1 MGMSAVRSPYAAK
14 LGGRIRQFRM
24 ERALSSGEL
33 AAAASVTSSAVS
45 KVEHG
50 KMVPSR
56 DVLAR
61 IVTALNLPAEEQES
75 LFDLLGQAAADA
87 ASNRGYGKGLTL
99 LNQIADRERV
109 CSAVSTFS
117 NSIIPRL
124 LQTAEYARDANRLT
138 PWLSE
143 REVGKAAMTHTERQS
158 VLFEDGREF
167 TFLITEGVPRTWPGE
182 LTVMAAQFDRLR
194 QMAVHPGVRVGILP
208 WTSAMRG
215 LPMVTFTLY
224 DDREVAVEMFTGEL
238 LMAQPDKVSTHV
250 AQFRRFEESA
260 VYGEEAIGL
269 INRVE
274 MDLARLPPLALDD
287 ETSTK

>member
-99 LNQIADRERV
+99 LNQIADRERA

-167 TFLITEGVPRTWPGE
+167 TFLITEGVLRTWPGE

-215 LPMVTFTLY
+215 LPMVTFTVY

-274 MDLARLPPLALDD
+274 MDLARLPPPALDD
-287 ETSTK
+287 EPSSK

>member
-1 MGMSAVRSPYAAK
+1 MSAVRSPYAAK

-99 LNQIADRERV
+99 LNQIADRERA

-167 TFLITEGVPRTWPGE
+167 TFLITEGVLRTWPGE

-215 LPMVTFTLY
+215 LPMVTFTVY

-274 MDLARLPPLALDD
+274 MDLARLPPPALDD
-287 ETSTK
+287 EPSSK

>member
-87 ASNRGYGKGLTL
+87 ASNRGYGEGLTL

-167 TFLITEGVPRTWPGE
+167 TFLITEGVLRTWPGE

-238 LMAQPDKVSTHV
+238 LMGQPDKVSTHV

-287 ETSTK
+287 EPSPK

>member
-14 LGGRIRQFRM
+14 LGGQIRKLRM
-24 ERALSSGEL
+24 DRALSSGEL
-33 AAAASVTSSAVS
+33 AAAAAVTSSAVS

-56 DVLAR
+56 DVLGRMIA
-61 IVTALNLPAEEQES
+61 VLDLPHPEQDA

-99 LNQIADRERV
+99 LGTMADRERT
-109 CSAVSTFS
+109 SAAVSVFS

-143 REVGKAAMTHTERQS
+143 REVGKAALTHTERQA

-167 TFLITEGVPRTWPGE
+167 TFLMTEAVLRTWPGA

-194 QMAVHPGVRVGILP
+194 QLAVRPGVRLGILP
-208 WTSAMRG
+208 WSSAMRG
-215 LPMVTFTLY
+215 LPMCSFTLY

-238 LMAQPDKVSTHV
+238 LMAQPDRVQTHV
-250 AQFRRFEESA
+250 EQFRRFEESA
-260 VYGEEAIGL
+260 VYSDEAIAL
-269 INRVE
+269 IDRVE
-274 MDLARLPPLALDD
+274 REMARLPMQAGD
-287 ETSTK
+287 ELVSPE

>member
-14 LGGRIRQFRM
+14 LGSRIRQFRM

-99 LNQIADRERV
+99 LNQIADRERACV
-109 CSAVSTFS
+109 AVSTFS

-143 REVGKAAMTHTERQS
+143 REVGKAALSHTERQS

-167 TFLITEGVPRTWPGE
+167 TFLITEGVLRTWPGE

-215 LPMVTFTLY
+215 LPMVTFTVY

-260 VYGEEAIGL
+260 VYGEEAIAL

-274 MDLARLPPLALDD
+274 MDLARLPPLNLDD
-287 ETSTK
+287 DSSSK

>member
-167 TFLITEGVPRTWPGE
+167 TFLITEGVLRTWPGE

-274 MDLARLPPLALDD
+274 MDLARLPPPALD
-287 ETSTK
+287 EEVSSK

>member
-61 IVTALNLPAEEQES
+61 IVTALQLPAEEQES
-75 LFDLLGQAAADA
+75 LFDLLSQAAADA

-143 REVGKAAMTHTERQS
+143 REVGKAALTHTERQS

-167 TFLITEGVPRTWPGE
+167 TFLITESVLRTWPGE

-194 QMAVHPGVRVGILP
+194 QMAVHPGVRLGILP

-215 LPMVTFTLY
+215 LPMVSFTLY

-238 LMAQPDKVSTHV
+238 LMGQPDKVTTHV

-260 VYGEEAIGL
+260 VYGEEAIAL

-274 MDLARLPPLALDD
+274 MDLARLPQLSADD
-287 ETSTK
+287 ESSSK

>member
-1 MGMSAVRSPYAAK
+1 MD
-14 LGGRIRQFRM
+14 
-24 ERALSSGEL
+24 RALSSGAL
-33 AAAASVTSSAVS
+33 AAAAEVTSSAVS

-56 DVLAR
+56 DVLGRMIA
-61 IVTALNLPAEEQES
+61 VLGLADGEQNA

-99 LNQIADRERV
+99 LATMADRERT
-109 CSAVSTFS
+109 SAAVSVFS

-143 REVGKAAMTHTERQS
+143 REVGKAALSHTERQA

-167 TFLITEGVPRTWPGE
+167 TFLVTEAVLRTWPGA

-194 QMAVHPGVRVGILP
+194 QLAVRPGVRLGILP
-208 WTSAMRG
+208 WSSAMRG
-215 LPMVTFTLY
+215 LPMCSFTLY

-238 LMAQPDKVSTHV
+238 LMAKPDRVQTHV

-260 VYGEEAIGL
+260 VYGEEAISL
-269 INRVE
+269 IDRVE
-274 MDLARLPPLALDD
+274 QEMARLPMPNTDD
-287 ETSTK
+287 QSSSK

>member
-1 MGMSAVRSPYAAK
+1 
-14 LGGRIRQFRM
+14 LGGQIRKLRID
-24 ERALSSGEL
+24 RALSSGAL
-33 AAAASVTSSAVS
+33 AAAAEVTSSAVS

-56 DVLAR
+56 DVLGRMIA
-61 IVTALNLPAEEQES
+61 VLGLADGEQDA

-87 ASNRGYGKGLTL
+87 ASNRGYGRGLTL
-99 LNQIADRERV
+99 LATMADRERT
-109 CSAVSTFS
+109 SAAVSVFS

-143 REVGKAAMTHTERQS
+143 REVGKAALSHTERQA

-167 TFLITEGVPRTWPGE
+167 TFLLTEAVLRTWPGA

-194 QMAVHPGVRVGILP
+194 QLAMRPGVRLGILP
-208 WTSAMRG
+208 WSSAMHG
-215 LPMVTFTLY
+215 LPMCSFTLY

-274 MDLARLPPLALDD
+274 MDLARLPPLHLD
-287 ETSTK
+287 EESSSK

>member
-14 LGGRIRQFRM
+14 LGGQIRKLRLD
-24 ERALSSGEL
+24 RALSSGEL
-33 AAAASVTSSAVS
+33 AAAAAVTSSAVS

-56 DVLAR
+56 DVLGRMIA
-61 IVTALNLPAEEQES
+61 VLELTGPAQDE
-75 LFDLLGQAAADA
+75 LFELQGQAAADA

-99 LNQIADRERV
+99 LNSIADRERT
-109 CSAVSTFS
+109 SAAVSVFS

-143 REVGKAAMTHTERQS
+143 REVGKAALSHTDRQS
-158 VLFEDGREF
+158 VLFDDGREF
-167 TFLITEGVPRTWPGE
+167 TFLVTEAVLRTWPGQ

-194 QMAVHPGVRVGILP
+194 QLARQPGVRLGILP
-208 WTSAMRG
+208 WSAAMRG
-215 LPMVTFTLY
+215 LPMCSFTLY

-238 LMAQPDKVSTHV
+238 LMAQPDRVATHV

-260 VYGEEAIGL
+260 VYGEEAILL
-269 INRVE
+269 IDRIEQE
-274 MDLARLPPLALDD
+274 MARLPAPHTDD
-287 ETSTK
+287 HSSSK

>member
-14 LGGRIRQFRM
+14 LGGQIRKLRM
-24 ERALSSGEL
+24 DRALSSGEL
-33 AAAASVTSSAVS
+33 AAAAAVTSSAVS

-56 DVLAR
+56 DVLGRMIA
-61 IVTALNLPAEEQES
+61 VLDLPHPEQDA

-99 LNQIADRERV
+99 LGTMADRERT
-109 CSAVSTFS
+109 SAAVSVFS

-143 REVGKAAMTHTERQS
+143 REVGKAALTHTERQA

-167 TFLITEGVPRTWPGE
+167 TFLMTEAVLRTWPGA

-194 QMAVHPGVRVGILP
+194 QLAVRPGVRLGILP
-208 WTSAMRG
+208 WSSAMRG
-215 LPMVTFTLY
+215 LPMCSFTLY

-238 LMAQPDKVSTHV
+238 LMAQPDRVQTHV
-250 AQFRRFEESA
+250 DQFRRFEESA
-260 VYGEEAIGL
+260 VYGEEAIAL
-269 INRVE
+269 IDRVE
-274 MDLARLPPLALDD
+274 REMARLPMPAGD
-287 ETSTK
+287 EPGSSE

>member
-1 MGMSAVRSPYAAK
+1 MSAVRSPYAAK

-61 IVTALNLPAEEQES
+61 IVTALQLPAEEQES
-75 LFDLLGQAAADA
+75 LFDLLSQAAADA

-143 REVGKAAMTHTERQS
+143 REVGKAALTHTERQS

-167 TFLITEGVPRTWPGE
+167 TFLITESVLRTWPGE

-194 QMAVHPGVRVGILP
+194 QMAVHPGVRLGILP

-215 LPMVTFTLY
+215 LPMVSFTLY

-238 LMAQPDKVSTHV
+238 LMGQPDKVTTHV

-260 VYGEEAIGL
+260 VYGEEAIAL

-274 MDLARLPPLALDD
+274 MDLARLPQLSADD
-287 ETSTK
+287 ESSSK

>member
-99 LNQIADRERV
+99 LNQIADRERA

-167 TFLITEGVPRTWPGE
+167 TFLITEGVLRTWPGE

-194 QMAVHPGVRVGILP
+194 QMAMHPGVRVGILP

-215 LPMVTFTLY
+215 LPMVTFTVY

-274 MDLARLPPLALDD
+274 MDLARLPPLPLDD
-287 ETSTK
+287 EPSPK

>member
-167 TFLITEGVPRTWPGE
+167 TFLITEGVLRTWPGE

-287 ETSTK
+287 ESSSK

>member
-1 MGMSAVRSPYAAK
+1 
-14 LGGRIRQFRM
+14 
-24 ERALSSGEL
+24 
-33 AAAASVTSSAVS
+33 
-45 KVEHG
+45 
-50 KMVPSR
+50 
-56 DVLAR
+56 
-61 IVTALNLPAEEQES
+61 
-75 LFDLLGQAAADA
+75 
-87 ASNRGYGKGLTL
+87 
-99 LNQIADRERV
+99 
-109 CSAVSTFS
+109 
-117 NSIIPRL
+117 
-124 LQTAEYARDANRLT
+124 
-138 PWLSE
+138 
-143 REVGKAAMTHTERQS
+143 MTHTERQS

-167 TFLITEGVPRTWPGE
+167 TFLITEGVLRTWPGE

-274 MDLARLPPLALDD
+274 MDLARLPPLALD
-287 ETSTK
+287 EEVSSK

>member
-14 LGGRIRQFRM
+14 LGGQIRKLRM
-24 ERALSSGEL
+24 DRALSSGEL
-33 AAAASVTSSAVS
+33 AAAAAVTSSAVS

-56 DVLAR
+56 DVLGRMIA
-61 IVTALNLPAEEQES
+61 VLELPDREQDA

-99 LNQIADRERV
+99 LGTMADRERT
-109 CSAVSTFS
+109 SAAVSVFS

-143 REVGKAAMTHTERQS
+143 REVGKAATSHTERQA

-167 TFLITEGVPRTWPGE
+167 TFLMTEAVLRTWPGA

-194 QMAVHPGVRVGILP
+194 QLAVRPGVRVGVLP
-208 WTSAMRG
+208 WSSAMQG
-215 LPMVTFTLY
+215 LPMCSFTLY
-224 DDREVAVEMFTGEL
+224 DDREVAVELFTGEL
-238 LMAQPDKVSTHV
+238 LMAQPDRVQTHV

-260 VYGEEAIGL
+260 VYGDEAIAL
-269 INRVE
+269 IDKVE
-274 MDLARLPPLALDD
+274 REMARLPMPQTDD
-287 ETSTK
+287 PSSSE

>member
-167 TFLITEGVPRTWPGE
+167 TFLITEGVLRTWPGE

-274 MDLARLPPLALDD
+274 MDLARLPPLSLD
-287 ETSTK
+287 EEASSK

>member
-1 MGMSAVRSPYAAK
+1 MD
-14 LGGRIRQFRM
+14 
-24 ERALSSGEL
+24 RALSSGEL
-33 AAAASVTSSAVS
+33 AAAAAVTSSAVS

-56 DVLAR
+56 DVLGRMIA
-61 IVTALNLPAEEQES
+61 VLDLPDPEQDA

-99 LNQIADRERV
+99 LGTMADRE
-109 CSAVSTFS
+109 STSAAVSVFS

-143 REVGKAAMTHTERQS
+143 REVGKAAMTHTERQA

-167 TFLITEGVPRTWPGE
+167 TFLMTEAVLRTWPGA

-194 QMAVHPGVRVGILP
+194 QLAIRPGVRLGILP
-208 WTSAMRG
+208 WSSAMRG
-215 LPMVTFTLY
+215 LPMCSFTLY

-238 LMAQPDKVSTHV
+238 LMGQPDRVQTHV
-250 AQFRRFEESA
+250 DQFRRFEESA
-260 VYGEEAIGL
+260 VYGEEAISL
-269 INRVE
+269 IDKVE
-274 MDLARLPPLALDD
+274 REMARLPMLGGDD
-287 ETSTK
+287 PTSLE

>member
-14 LGGRIRQFRM
+14 LGSRIRQFRT
-24 ERALSSGEL
+24 ERDLSSGEL
-33 AAAASVTSSAVS
+33 ASAAAVTSSAVS

-61 IVTALNLPAEEQES
+61 IVTALNLPAEEQDS

-99 LNQIADRERV
+99 LGQIADRERAAT
-109 CSAVSTFS
+109 AVSTFS

-143 REVGKAAMTHTERQS
+143 REVGKAALSHTERQS

-167 TFLITEGVPRTWPGE
+167 TFLLTESVLRTWPGA

-194 QMAVHPGVRVGILP
+194 QMAMHPGVRLGILP
-208 WTSAMRG
+208 WSSAMRG
-215 LPMVTFTLY
+215 LPMVTFTVY

-238 LMAQPDKVSTHV
+238 LMAQPDKVSTHI

-260 VYGEEAIGL
+260 VYGEDAIAL

-274 MDLARLPPLALDD
+274 VDMARLPLPNLDD
-287 ETSTK
+287 ESSSK

>member
-45 KVEHG
+45 QVEHG

-75 LFDLLGQAAADA
+75 LFDLLSQAAADA

-167 TFLITEGVPRTWPGE
+167 TFLITEGVLRTWPGE

-194 QMAVHPGVRVGILP
+194 QMAVHPGVRVGVLP

-274 MDLARLPPLALDD
+274 MDLARLPPLNLD
-287 ETSTK
+287 EEASSK

>member
-33 AAAASVTSSAVS
+33 AAAAAVTSSAVS

-167 TFLITEGVPRTWPGE
+167 TFLITEGVLRTWPGE

-274 MDLARLPPLALDD
+274 MDLARLPPLALD
-287 ETSTK
+287 EESSPK

>member
-33 AAAASVTSSAVS
+33 AAAAAVTSSAVS

-61 IVTALNLPAEEQES
+61 IVIALNLPAEEQES

-99 LNQIADRERV
+99 LNQIADRERA
-109 CSAVSTFS
+109 CLAVSTFS

-158 VLFEDGREF
+158 VLFEDNREF
-167 TFLITEGVPRTWPGE
+167 TFLITEGVLRTWPGE

-194 QMAVHPGVRVGILP
+194 QMAMHPGVRVGILP

-215 LPMVTFTLY
+215 LPMVTFTVY

-238 LMAQPDKVSTHV
+238 LLAQPDKVSTHV
-250 AQFRRFEESA
+250 SQFRRFEESA

-274 MDLARLPPLALDD
+274 MDLARLPPLNLDD
-287 ETSTK
+287 ESSSK

>member
-1 MGMSAVRSPYAAK
+1 MSAVRSPYAAK

-109 CSAVSTFS
+109 CVAVSTFS

-143 REVGKAAMTHTERQS
+143 REVGKAAMSHTERQS

-167 TFLITEGVPRTWPGE
+167 TFLITEGVLRTWPGE

-274 MDLARLPPLALDD
+274 MDLARLPPLHLD
-287 ETSTK
+287 EEASSK

>member
-1 MGMSAVRSPYAAK
+1 
-14 LGGRIRQFRM
+14 M

-167 TFLITEGVPRTWPGE
+167 TFLITEGVLRTWPGE

-274 MDLARLPPLALDD
+274 MDLARLPPLSVDD
-287 ETSTK
+287 EPSPK

>member
-1 MGMSAVRSPYAAK
+1 
-14 LGGRIRQFRM
+14 LGGQIRKLRID
-24 ERALSSGEL
+24 RALSSGAL
-33 AAAASVTSSAVS
+33 AAAAEVTSSAVS

-56 DVLAR
+56 DVLGRMIA
-61 IVTALNLPAEEQES
+61 VLGLADGEQDA

-87 ASNRGYGKGLTL
+87 ASNRGYGRGLTL
-99 LNQIADRERV
+99 LATMADRERT
-109 CSAVSTFS
+109 SAAVSVFS

-143 REVGKAAMTHTERQS
+143 REVGKAALSHTERQA

-167 TFLITEGVPRTWPGE
+167 TFLLTEAVLRTWPGA

-194 QMAVHPGVRVGILP
+194 QLAMRPGVRLGILP
-208 WTSAMRG
+208 WSSAMHG
-215 LPMVTFTLY
+215 LPMCSFTLY

-238 LMAQPDKVSTHV
+238 LMAQPDRVQTHV

-260 VYGEEAIGL
+260 VYGEEAIAL
-269 INRVE
+269 IDRVE
-274 MDLARLPPLALDD
+274 QEMARLPMPNTDD
-287 ETSTK
+287 QSSSK

>member
-33 AAAASVTSSAVS
+33 AAAAAVTSSAVS

-56 DVLAR
+56 EVLAR

-99 LNQIADRERV
+99 LNQIADRERA

-143 REVGKAAMTHTERQS
+143 REVGKAALTHTERQS

-167 TFLITEGVPRTWPGE
+167 TFLITEGVLRTWPGE

-194 QMAVHPGVRVGILP
+194 QMAVHPGVRLGILP
-208 WTSAMRG
+208 WTSAMHG
-215 LPMVTFTLY
+215 LPMVTFTVY

-238 LMAQPDKVSTHV
+238 LMAQPDKVTTHV
-250 AQFRRFEESA
+250 GQFRRFEESA
-260 VYGEEAIGL
+260 VYGEDAISL

-274 MDLARLPPLALDD
+274 MDLARLPQLNLDD
-287 ETSTK
+287 ESSSK

>member
-14 LGGRIRQFRM
+14 LGGQIRKLRLD
-24 ERALSSGEL
+24 RALSSGEL
-33 AAAASVTSSAVS
+33 AAAAAVTSSAVS

-56 DVLAR
+56 DVLGRMIA
-61 IVTALNLPAEEQES
+61 VLELTGPAQDE
-75 LFDLLGQAAADA
+75 LFELLGQAAADA

-109 CSAVSTFS
+109 CSAVSAFS

-143 REVGKAAMTHTERQS
+143 REVGKAALSHTERQS

-167 TFLITEGVPRTWPGE
+167 TFLITEGVLRTWPGE

-194 QMAVHPGVRVGILP
+194 QMAVHPGVRLGILP
-208 WTSAMRG
+208 WSAAMRG
-215 LPMVTFTLY
+215 LPMVTFTVY

-238 LMAQPDKVSTHV
+238 LLAQPDKVSTHV
-250 AQFRRFEESA
+250 SQFRRFEESA
-260 VYGEEAIGL
+260 VYGEEAIAL

-274 MDLARLPPLALDD
+274 MDLARLPNLNADD
-287 ETSTK
+287 ESSSK

>member
-1 MGMSAVRSPYAAK
+1 MSAVRSPYAAK

-167 TFLITEGVPRTWPGE
+167 TFLITEGVLRTWPGE

-274 MDLARLPPLALDD
+274 MDLARLPPPALD
-287 ETSTK
+287 EEVSSK